1 MKLPRRTIL
10 QFAGAAI
17 TAPALSR
24 LATAQVYP
32 SRPITVIVP
41 FAAGGSTDP
50 VARIVAERLRVS
62 LGQPV
67 IIENIGGA
75 QGTIGIG
82 RVARAAPDGYT
93 IDLGQWDNHVV
104 RSRQGMAWQ
113 GRSMPQGWCDGQS

>member
-1 MKLPRRTIL
+1 MKLARR
-10 QFAGAAI
+10 QFLHLAAGAA
-17 TAPALSR
+17 ALS
-24 LATAQVYP
+24 AMSHMASAQVYP

-41 FAAGGSTDP
+41 FAAGGSADP
-50 VARIVAERLRVS
+50 IARIVAERMRVS

-67 IIENIGGA
+67 IIENVGAA

-104 RSRQGMAWQ
+104 SGATTQR
-113 GRSMPQGWCDGQS
+113 

>member
-1 MKLPRRTIL
+1 M
-10 QFAGAAI
+10 
-17 TAPALSR
+17 
-24 LATAQVYP
+24 AQVYP
-32 SRPITVIVP
+32 SRPITLIVP

-50 VARIVAERLRVS
+50 VARIVAERMRVS

-104 RSRQGMAWQ
+104 SGATSQLPYVCADWSDCDDPVGNRRQKIYSG
-113 GRSMPQGWCDGQS
+113 GRS